1 MVYWFI
7 GYAAVLVCAGQFIS
21 IASKSETSNHNLFLL
36 PSLLL
41 DAGWAFRSKIN
52 TCVKI
57 PLALPRQLNGA
68 CIVYFCAMQPENE

>member
-1 MVYWFI
+1 MVY
-7 GYAAVLVCAGQFIS
+7 GLLVMLLRGHQHCQQLP
-21 IASKSETSNHNLFLL
+21 KSETSNHNLFLL